1 MLFILKGSVG
11 IGYRLFNEIFYGMRI
26 VMSINK
32 KIISP
37 INDYS
42 CLNNKNS
49 EFLYTPI
56 DKIEAYGIR
65 KEYFN
70 ELLSLPIAKKIRKK
84 ITLNYAEVI
93 QEPLHEHRE
102 EMARNF
108 ENRIDYVDIE
118 AYGVGK
124 VKINDN
130 RPNFRN

>member
-1 MLFILKGSVG
+1 
-11 IGYRLFNEIFYGMRI
+11 
-26 VMSINK
+26 MSINK

-70 ELLSLPIAKKIRKK
+70 EILKMPIAKKIRKK
-84 ITLNYAEVI
+84 ITLNYAENI
-93 QEPLHEHRE
+93 QVPLHEHRE

-108 ENRIDYVDIE
+108 ENRIDYVDIQ

-124 VKINDN
+124 VKIDN
-130 RPNFRN
+130 KLCKLNHNH